1 MTLEDIDSEA
11 AVREAVEP
19 SWEPEATSIERAT
32 ITHFAR
38 WAGARTGQDLT
49 AYRDLW
55 AWSIGDVEGFWTA
68 IWDYFRVEASVPA
81 RAPLGSRAMP
91 GAEWFP
97 GAELSYA
104 RHIFRD
110 RADDDVALHHA
121 SEIRP
126 LDTWTWGRL
135 RAETAGVARSLK
147 AAGVGRGDV
156 VAAYM
161 PNIPETVAAFLAC
174 ASIGAVWSSAAPE
187 FGTRAV
193 LDRFT
198 QIEPKVLLTVDGY
211 RYGGKDFDRRET
223 VGELLAGLPTVREAY
238 ALSYLDDAPIPGTR
252 PWSQLVAPATP
263 EDLEF
268 TELPFDHP
276 LWVLYS
282 SGTTGLPKAIVHSQG
297 GILLEH
303 LKMMTLHVDARPGD
317 RILWFTTT
325 GWTMWNFLVSCLLT
339 PASIVLYDGS
349 PTHPG
354 PEVLW
359 ELAEQAGVT
368 CFGTSASYL
377 SACAK
382 ADLAPRE
389 RFGLT
394 ALRAVGSTGSPLTPE
409 GFDWVYDRVGRD
421 VWLFSTS
428 GGTDVCTSFLAGVPT
443 LPVHR
448 GELQAPALGVAV
460 AAWDPQGRP
469 VQETVGELVV
479 TEPMPSMPLR
489 LWGDESGERLQASYF
504 DMYPGVWRHGDWV
517 EMTPSGGAII
527 HGRSDSTIN
536 RGGVRIGTAEIYR
549 ALLTIDE
556 VVDALVVDVPREGT
570 PGWVMLFVVLR
581 PGAILDDC
589 LTGTLRDRIRRDCS
603 PRHVPDE
610 VHAVAEVP
618 RTLSGKLLE
627 VPVKRILMGA
637 RTDEVVSPG
646 SLANPGALTYFDVL
660 ARTVWRTGRASS
672 ERGTDV

>member
-1 MTLEDIDSEA
+1 MTPVTRPDA
-11 AVREAVEP
+11 EP
-19 SWEPEATSIERAT
+19 SWEPDAACFEAAG
-32 ITHFAR
+32 ITAFAR
-38 WAGARTGQDLT
+38 WAGARTGRDLT

-55 AWSIGDVEGFWTA
+55 AWSIEDVGVFWTA
-68 IWDYFRVEASVPA
+68 IWDYFDIEASSPA
-81 RAPLGSRAMP
+81 RDALGSRTMP
-91 GAEWFP
+91 GAQWFP
-97 GAELSYA
+97 GAQLSYA

-126 LDTWTWGRL
+126 LDIWTWGRL
-135 RAETAGVARSLK
+135 KAETAGIARSLK
-147 AAGVGRGDV
+147 DVGVRPGDV
-156 VAAYM
+156 VAAYL

-174 ASIGAVWSSAAPE
+174 ASIGAIWSSAAPE
-187 FGTRAV
+187 FGARAV

-211 RYGGKDFDRRET
+211 RYGGKDFDRRNT
-223 VGELLAGLPTVREAY
+223 VGELLAGLPSVRAAY
-238 ALSYLDDAPIPGTR
+238 ALSYLDDDAPIAGTR
-252 PWSQLVAPATP
+252 PWSELVTAATP
-263 EDLEF
+263 ADLEF

-282 SGTTGLPKAIVHSQG
+282 SGTTGPPKAIVHSQG

-303 LKMMTLHVDARPGD
+303 LKMMALHVDARRGD

-325 GWTMWNFLVSCLLT
+325 GWTMWNFLVGCLLT
-339 PASIVLYDGS
+339 PASIVLYDGN

-354 PEVLW
+354 IEVLW
-359 ELAEQAGVT
+359 GLADRAGVT

-382 ADLAPRE
+382 ADFAPRE
-389 RFGLT
+389 RFDLK
-394 ALRAVGSTGSPLTPE
+394 ALRAVGSTGSPLAPE
-409 GFDWVYDRVGRD
+409 GFDWVYEHVGAHI
-421 VWLFSTS
+421 WLFSTS
-428 GGTDVCTSFLAGVPT
+428 GGTDVCSSFLAGVPT
-443 LPVHR
+443 LPVRR

-460 AAWDPQGRP
+460 AAWDPQGIA
-469 VQETVGELVV
+469 VHGAVGELVV
-479 TEPMPSMPLR
+479 TEPMPSMPVR
-489 LWGDESGERLQASYF
+489 LWGDEFGERLRSSYF
-504 DMYPGVWRHGDWV
+504 DVYPGVWRHGDWV

-549 ALLTIDE
+549 ALLTLDE
-556 VVDALVVDVPREGT
+556 ITDALVVDVPRAGT
-570 PGWVMLFVVLR
+570 PGWMLLFVVPR
-581 PGAILDDC
+581 PGSALDDR
-589 LTGTLRDRIRRDCS
+589 LTATIRDRIRRHCS

-610 VHAVAEVP
+610 VHAVADVP

-637 RTDEVVSPG
+637 RVDEVANPG
-646 SLANPGALTYFDVL
+646 SLANPGALAYFDEF
-660 ARTVWRTGRASS
+660 ARVARASGQTATAGAT
-672 ERGTDV
+672 RV